1 MSKKNLFKQTLLISI
16 SYVFVISVVVAAL
29 ASVGSPIQGFAV
41 ANSSQGTSSEMS
53 LDMSSMSNSMMSSV
67 SSTNSS
73 SASNTMSMSSSMSS
87 MSDSSM
93 SSSSPKSMSSSMSSS
108 MSNSMDSSMMSS
120 SASDMSSSPSSAASV
135 SSSSSISSKGSMSS
149 ASSMN
154 SSKTTSVPPLISI
167 TGATNSYFVNSIM
180 INQGTIN
187 YRLDNSFNTPGT
199 GLTLGTNPIVIH
211 FFLGE

>member
-41 ANSSQGTSSEMS
+41 ANSSQGNSSEMS
-53 LDMSSMSNSMMSSV
+53 SSMSSMSNSMMSSV

-73 SASNTMSMSSSMSS
+73 STSNTTSMSS

-93 SSSSPKSMSSSMSSS
+93 SSSSPMNMSSSMSSS

-120 SASDMSSSPSSAASV
+120 SASDVSSSPSSAPYV
-135 SSSSSISSKGSMSS
+135 YSSSSISSKGSMSS

-154 SSKTTSVPPLISI
+154 SSKATSVPPLISI
-167 TGATNSYFVNSIM
+167 TGAANSYIVNSIM

-187 YRLDNSFNTPGT
+187 YRLDNSFNTLGS